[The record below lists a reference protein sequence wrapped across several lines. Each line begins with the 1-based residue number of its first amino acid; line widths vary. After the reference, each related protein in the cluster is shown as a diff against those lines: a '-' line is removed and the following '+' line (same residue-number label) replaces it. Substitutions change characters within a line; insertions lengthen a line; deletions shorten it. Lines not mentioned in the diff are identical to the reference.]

1 MLEKLSIQVNA
12 VQSGV
17 IVPVQEL
24 LGFLFSSL
32 FIVSTLFFIHPVI
45 VFVLI
50 LISIRCGNDLLNVKV
65 VTVPELFNNIKEH
78 NTSSLVLLNIWSTSC
93 IPCIQEFPYI
103 VSLKNR
109 YHISKLDVVF
119 LSTDWDENAVAAE
132 EFLLD
137 QRVSGQQYRKQ
148 EGNTQEFIDKIC
160 TSWTGAMPFTGI
172 YDKELNILSY
182 WEGKRD
188 EEFFISKIDSLLETK
203 GEIL

>member
-1 MLEKLSIQVNA
+1 MKNI
-12 VQSGV
+12 
-17 IVPVQEL
+17 I
-24 LGFLFSSL
+24 
-32 FIVSTLFFIHPVI
+32 I
-45 VFVLI
+45 FVLI
-50 LISIRCGNDLLNVKV
+50 LISIRCVNDLLSVKV
-65 VTVPELFNNIKEH
+65 VTVTELFNNIKE
-78 NTSSLVLLNIWSTSC
+78 NNISSLVLLNIWSTSC

-119 LSTDWDENAVAAE
+119 LSTDWDENAVATE

-137 QRVSGQQYRKQ
+137 QRVGGQHYRKQ

-160 TSWTGAMPFTGI
+160 TSWTGVMPFTGI
-172 YDKELNILSY
+172 YDKELNLLSY